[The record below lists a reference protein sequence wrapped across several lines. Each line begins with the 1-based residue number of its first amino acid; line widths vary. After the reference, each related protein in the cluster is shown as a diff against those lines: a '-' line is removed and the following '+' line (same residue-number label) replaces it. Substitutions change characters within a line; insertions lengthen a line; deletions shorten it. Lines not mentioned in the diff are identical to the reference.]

1 MRAIWIITLLSLGAC
16 SNATDAE
23 GAAPSGPGEVIH
35 TPAGA
40 YRVELPPTTGDSAL
54 PSNPALDMVDGDIG
68 KYAVQLCGLDAAQ
81 ARLARCEVFAQAD
94 ASLLLTGFVALQ
106 QGEDVQVSTALSTD
120 RQRTG
125 LGCSIDGL
133 LVNTDYENPGAKLD
147 VSKTFSARVPFF
159 AWERSPGDWM
169 VSTEEA
175 DENSAGGMWYLER
188 LNDNLRVSQERWN
201 YCYRDTTVRVDVVF
215 RRAATLVRVA
225 R

>member
-1 MRAIWIITLLSLGAC
+1 MRAIWILTLLSLGAC

-23 GAAPSGPGEVIH
+23 GAASSGPGEVIE

-40 YRVELPPTTGDSAL
+40 YRVELSAATGDTVL
-54 PSNPALDMVDGDIG
+54 PSNPALDMLDGDIG

-81 ARLARCEVFAQAD
+81 PRLARCEVFAQAD
-94 ASLLLTGFVALQ
+94 TSQLLTGFVVLQ

-125 LGCSIDGL
+125 IGCFIGGT
-133 LVNTDYENPGAKLD
+133 LVNTDYETPDAKLD

-159 AWERSPGDWM
+159 AWEKSPGDWM
-169 VSTEEA
+169 VSSEEA

-201 YCYRDTTVRVDVVF
+201 YCYRDTSVQVDVVF
-215 RRAATLVRVA
+215 RRAATLVRVG